1 LIDPEL
7 KANYDNNQGQL
18 SKQYERTIAR
28 EAKAYVDSY
37 VETLKE
43 LKTKVI
49 KSSKRVR
56 GSFNVPSRY
65 DGSDG
70 SDESESSS
78 SSIQHF
84 NTQAWMQ
91 FCYVRIPSHQILS
104 RQMIPLMARVLNTWK
119 QAERHLS
126 DPLLQILHIR

>member
-1 LIDPEL
+1 MFRPDMTVLTVLMRASPVRALQLPRGFLI
-7 KANYDNNQGQL
+7 
-18 SKQYERTIAR
+18 
-28 EAKAYVDSY
+28 
-37 VETLKE
+37 
-43 LKTKVI
+43 
-49 KSSKRVR
+49 
-56 GSFNVPSRY
+56 
-65 DGSDG
+65 
-70 SDESESSS
+70 
-78 SSIQHF
+78 SIQHF